1 MGGNCATE
9 IVFSANNPDNTIMME
24 ITSAKIVKQGN
35 LVRVFV
41 DDPNGISLDE
51 CVRISKA
58 IESSLDREV
67 EDFDLQVSSPGLEN
81 PLLVLP
87 QYLKNI
93 GRELKVETNEK
104 ERFVGELLSA
114 NEEGFSLNAKVKVK
128 VEGSKKKKSELRTV
142 SLKFEEIKSAKVN
155 LQFKG

>member
-1 MGGNCATE
+1 MVIKEDIEKVIVETIEGTE
-9 IVFSANNPDNTIMME
+9 AFLVDVDI
-24 ITSAKIVKQGN
+24 KQGN
-35 LVRVFV
+35 LIRVFV

-51 CVRISKA
+51 CVRISKV
-58 IESSLDREV
+58 IESGLDREE

-93 GRELKVETNEK
+93 GRELKVETNAK
-104 ERFVGELLSA
+104 ERYVGELLSA
-114 NEEGFSLNAKVKVK
+114 DQSGISLNAKVKVK
-128 VEGSKKKKSELRTV
+128 VDGSKKKKSELRDV
-142 SLKFEEIKSAKVN
+142 SLKFDEIKSAKVN